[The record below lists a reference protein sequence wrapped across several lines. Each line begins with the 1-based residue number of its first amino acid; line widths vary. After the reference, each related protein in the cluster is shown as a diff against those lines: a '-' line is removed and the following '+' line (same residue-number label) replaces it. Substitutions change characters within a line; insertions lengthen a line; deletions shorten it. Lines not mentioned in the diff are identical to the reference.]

1 MYLAAI
7 NGLDSVS
14 LGKMLYGSVV
24 RFSSVDSVAGT
35 TSAYIKYDSSISG
48 CIWTDTSSDDSLFMI
63 EESYSNI
70 GSFFLKTSDG
80 KYVQNTVKMSA
91 VDTPT
96 RGFVFDVRG
105 VFGNLLLVGIRAED
119 NNSRIPDS
127 GIGYTQDIIEY
138 SSSTEGELTVG
149 IHTAAETLLAG
160 ICAGLF
166 LQNGQCTTYCTNNA
180 DECKQRKMD
189 FCVTKE
195 GAASTMCQ
203 LMYGDAKIV
212 TATDFDSIYMK
223 NAMIEKCFDDLKATG
238 LSTTDFINS
247 NKNCACFLSD
257 GFYNNLAKSL
267 GKSTVNSRLLFPA
280 CQSSTFVGE
289 IKSTD
294 VVHVDGTGAATLGG
308 DTTVVT
314 PPASDGSASKPLAN
328 IELVIPMILC
338 VIVLIAIVWWV
349 IYKRGKID

>member
-7 NGLDSVS
+7 NGLDSIS

-35 TSAYIKYDSSISG
+35 TSAYIKYDSSQSG
-48 CIWTDTSSDDSLFMI
+48 CIWTTTNTDDSLFTI

-80 KYVQNTVKMSA
+80 KYVQNAGRMTV
-91 VDTPT
+91 VDTPA

-105 VFGNLLLVGIRAED
+105 VFGNLLMIGIRAED

-127 GIGYTQDIIEY
+127 GIGFTNDIIEY
-138 SSSTEGELTVG
+138 SSSNEGELTVG
-149 IHTAAETLLAG
+149 IHTAAESLLGG
-160 ICAGLF
+160 ICVGSF
-166 LQNGQCTTYCTNNA
+166 LGNTQCSTFCTNNA
-180 DECKQRKMD
+180 DECKQRKTD

-195 GAASTMCQ
+195 GAGTKMCQ

-212 TATDFDSIYMK
+212 TSTDFDSIYMK

-247 NKNCACFLSD
+247 NKICACFLSD
-257 GFYNNLAKSL
+257 GFYNNLAKSM

-280 CQSSTFVGE
+280 CQASNFVGE
-289 IKSTD
+289 KVGSD
-294 VVHVDGTGAATLGG
+294 VVHVDGTGAVVGG
-308 DTTVVT
+308 DTKVIT
-314 PPASDGSASKPLAN
+314 PPPSDGSSRKPLRN
-328 IELVIPMILC
+328 LELVIPIILGVIILV
-338 VIVLIAIVWWV
+338 VIVIWL
-349 IYKRGKID
+349 IYKRGKIE